1 VRDARSQGRQERGAG
16 RDRDLARR
24 SRPLIEPALRIA
36 AAILVDT
43 LAFLVWNLSTRSP
56 LQLLRDVAAGVR
68 RPATL
73 LRGIVSFAV
82 GLLLLLGSLSIL
94 IPLLLPRH
102 ALVVLA
108 IWSAVTG
115 LLVEQLIGA
124 GLYGRRPTGTKP

>member
-1 VRDARSQGRQERGAG
+1 VRDARPQGREERGAR
-16 RDRDLARR
+16 RDRQLAGRT
-24 SRPLIEPALRIA
+24 RPLIEPALRIA

-56 LQLLRDVAAGVR
+56 LQLLRDVASGAR
-68 RPATL
+68 RPGTL
-73 LRGIVSFAV
+73 FRGVVSFAV

-102 ALVVLA
+102 AIAVLG
-108 IWSAVTG
+108 IWAAVTG

-124 GLYGRRPTGTKP
+124 DLYGRRRTGNKP